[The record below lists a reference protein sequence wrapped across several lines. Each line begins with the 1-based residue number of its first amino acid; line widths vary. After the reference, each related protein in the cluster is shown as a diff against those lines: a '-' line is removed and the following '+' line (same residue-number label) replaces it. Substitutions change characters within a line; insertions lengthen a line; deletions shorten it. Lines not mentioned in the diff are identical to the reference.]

1 MHETLLNSD
10 EIRYAWKLDDNYV
23 LFNSAKQEDEI
34 KNNYPGIKK
43 IEIPDA
49 YSSNTV
55 EELTKDELNKIIL
68 KTGLLD

>member
-1 MHETLLNSD
+1 MELIYILYIIKKN
-10 EIRYAWKLDDNYV
+10 
-23 LFNSAKQEDEI
+23 EI

-43 IEIPDA
+43 IEIPDT